1 MRLSFDDD
9 AEQFRAELV
18 AWLESNAPSDEAQE
32 DHKTS
37 SGHLP
42 EWARAWQR
50 KLFDNGWLVPG
61 WPPELGGRNATP
73 VQTMVYFE
81 ELSAR
86 RIPRALNP
94 QGIGIVAPSILDH
107 GTEAQKERY
116 LLPTLRGEITWCL
129 GMSEPD
135 AGSDLASLRT
145 RAVPDGDEW
154 VVSGQKVWTS
164 GAHDADVCFCF
175 VRTEP
180 DAPKHKGISVLII
193 NMSSPGITCR
203 PLPELVE
210 PDYADFNEV
219 FFDSVRVPGDA
230 LVGDR
235 GQGWA
240 ISMTSLGHE
249 RGMLW
254 IGQQTFLQREVESLI
269 ALGRARPALGAD
281 PIFRDAVASLW
292 IDAQAMKVMG
302 YRGFAKF
309 ASGRAAPEHS
319 LLKLFASEARRR
331 LQLVA
336 SEAIGAE
343 AYDRSSLTE
352 VTDVRPG
359 TYAEGYLRSFAH
371 TIAGGTSEI
380 QRNIIAE
387 RVLGLPR
394 GGVQK

>member
-1 MRLSFDDD
+1 MRLRFDDD
-9 AEQFRAELV
+9 AEAFRAELD
-18 AWLESNAPSDEAQE
+18 AWLDANAPDEQAQQ
-32 DHKTS
+32 DVKTS

-42 EWARAWQR
+42 PWAREWQR
-50 KLFDNGWLVPG
+50 KLYDNGWLVPG

-81 ELSAR
+81 ELSRR

-94 QGIGIVAPSILDH
+94 QGLGIVAPSILDF
-107 GTEAQKERY
+107 GTEEQKQRY
-116 LLPTLRGEITWCL
+116 LIPTLRGEITWCL

-135 AGSDLASLRT
+135 AGSDLAGLRT
-145 RAVPDGDEW
+145 RAQLDGDEW
-154 VVSGQKVWTS
+154 VVNGQKVWTS
-164 GAHDADVCFCF
+164 GAHDADYCFCF

-180 DAPKHKGISVLII
+180 EAPKHKGLSVVII
-193 NMSSPGITCR
+193 DMKTPGITCR
-203 PLPELVE
+203 PLPELVD

-219 FFDSVRVPGDA
+219 FFDNVRVPADV
-230 LVGDR
+230 LVGER

-240 ISMTSLGHE
+240 IASTSLGHE

-254 IGQQTFLQREVESLI
+254 IGQQSFLQREVEGLLDLAKSRPE
-269 ALGRARPALGAD
+269 LGSD
-281 PIFRDAVASLW
+281 EVFRNAVVDLW
-292 IDAQAMKVMG
+292 VDAQTMMVMG

-309 ASGRAAPEHS
+309 AQGRAAPEHS
-319 LLKLFASEARRR
+319 LLKLYAAESRQR

-336 SEAIGAE
+336 SDALGAE
-343 AYDRSSLTE
+343 AYDRDAKATVSEIRS
-352 VTDVRPG
+352 RS
-359 TYAEGYLRSFAH
+359 YAEGYLWSFAH

-394 GGVQK
+394 A